1 MRGGLTPLAVEVLVA
16 RVVALMMVQMV
27 MTTLS
32 EQAMEEAAVAVMI
45 RLLAELEARE
55 EAAGAALMLVL
66 AEMEAR
72 EEYLAAVA
80 AVAVLI
86 TRVARL
92 PQVAQAE
99 TELSGCGFTDERN
112 N

>member
-45 RLLAELEARE
+45 
-55 EAAGAALMLVL
+55 LVL

-72 EEYLAAVA
+72 EDFLAAVA

-99 TELSGCGFTDERN
+99 TELSGGGFTDERN

>member
-45 RLLAELEARE
+45 
-55 EAAGAALMLVL
+55 LVL

-72 EEYLAAVA
+72 EDFLAAVA

>member
-45 RLLAELEARE
+45 
-55 EAAGAALMLVL
+55 LVL

-72 EEYLAAVA
+72 EDFLAAVA

-86 TRVARL
+86 NRVARL